1 MPGEVNVP
9 VVGKMSKS
17 GVVVTVA
24 AGAVVLGYV
33 IYKKKKDQA
42 TTAAATTPNVAPPNS
57 YGYGTPMTGSNYTG
71 SAYGYGSAGNGYG
84 YQTGAYGGGD
94 NTGGA
99 YGYYAEGDPNT
110 PQTNAAWTQ
119 ACVASLSNAGYNS
132 ETVLAAC
139 GVYLTAGELTSAQ
152 VQVIQACIAA
162 EGYPP
167 TEGLQGFP
175 PQMHTGGTTT
185 GGAAPPSSP
194 TSTNPAYGQ
203 AGPNQS
209 GMQAITPQEASVL
222 ESNSNYYNAKGGKK
236 AQRPYI
242 WNGSAYVP
250 NTNPI
255 NSSYQYYAGPLETT
269 EINSYK
275 G

>member
-17 GVVVTVA
+17 GVIVTVA

-33 IYKKKKDQA
+33 FWKKK
-42 TTAAATTPNVAPPNS
+42 TSAAAKTSAAGAPNVAPPNS
-57 YGYGTPMTGSNYTG
+57 YGYGTASTGSNYTG
-71 SAYGYGSAGNGYG
+71 NSYGYGSAGNGYG

-99 YGYYAEGDPNT
+99 YGYYAEGNPNT

-119 ACVASLSNAGYNS
+119 ACVAQLGNDGYDPM
-132 ETVLAAC
+132 TITAAC
-139 GVYLTAGELTSAQ
+139 GVYLTAGTLSSAQ
-152 VQVIQACIAA
+152 VQIIQACIAA

-185 GGAAPPSSP
+185 GGAAPPAP
-194 TSTNPAYGQ
+194 PANGQPQYGQ
-203 AGPNQS
+203 AGPPNS
-209 GMQAITPQEASVL
+209 SYQAITTDEAETL
-222 ESNSNYYNAKGGKK
+222 ESAKNIYNSAGHT
-236 AQRPYI
+236 AQRPFI

-255 NSSYQYYAGPLETT
+255 KAQYQYYAGPLETK
-269 EINSYK
+269 EINAHK
-275 G
+275 